1 MKHVLR
7 RSLCTT
13 VSMLVSVSVLASM
26 SVMAAD
32 AELTTPQQKAGYS
45 IGANIGSNMVGQGF
59 AADLDVAAMIAGLQ
73 DSMAGG
79 ELKMTQAD
87 MEAAIQAF
95 TALQQEKV
103 NAQMAAEAQAGVDF
117 LAQNAQQPGVT
128 TTDSGLQYQVVTEAA
143 DAGAASPKETD
154 TVSVHYTGTLI
165 DGTVFDSSVER
176 NEPATF
182 PLNGVIPGWTE
193 GLQLMKVGSK
203 YRFFVPSSLAYGEQ
217 GAPPVIPPNS
227 ALIFDVEL
235 LSIEAAQ

>member
-1 MKHVLR
+1 M
-7 RSLCTT
+7 
-13 VSMLVSVSVLASM
+13 SVLAQGT
-26 SVMAAD
+26 
-32 AELTTPQQKAGYS
+32 LTTPEQKAGYA
-45 IGANIGSNMVGQGF
+45 IGVNIGSNLVAQGL
-59 AADLDVAAMIAGLQ
+59 AADLDVAAIIAGLQ
-73 DSMAGG
+73 ESVAGT

-95 TALQQEKV
+95 STLQQEKM
-103 NAQMAAEAQAGVDF
+103 NAELAAQAQAGVDF
-117 LAQNAQQPGVT
+117 LKQNGAKSGVMT
-128 TTDSGLQYQVVTEAA
+128 TASGLQYSVVSEAA
-143 DAGAASPKETD
+143 DASAAMPKETD

-203 YRFFVPSSLAYGEQ
+203 YRFFIPSALAYGEQ

-227 ALIFDVEL
+227 TLIFDVEL
-235 LSIEAAQ
+235 LSIEAPAAAP

>member
-1 MKHVLR
+1 MKHVVR

-13 VSMLVSVSVLASM
+13 ISLLASM
-26 SVMAAD
+26 SVLAAD
-32 AELTTPQQKAGYS
+32 AGLTTPEQKAGYS
-45 IGANIGSNMVGQGF
+45 IGANIGSNLVGQGL
-59 AADLDVAAMIAGLQ
+59 AADLDLDAIVQGLQ

-79 ELKMTQAD
+79 ELKMTQTD

-95 TALQQEKV
+95 TQLQQEKV
-103 NAQMAAEAQAGVDF
+103 NAELAKQAQAGRDF
-117 LAQNAQQPGVT
+117 LTQNASQPGVMT
-128 TTDSGLQYQVVTEAA
+128 TESGLQYMVVEEAS
-143 DAGAASPKETD
+143 DAGAATPKETD

-203 YRFFVPSSLAYGEQ
+203 YRFFIPSELAYGEQ

-235 LSIEAAQ
+235 LSIEAAAQ

>member
-1 MKHVLR
+1 MKLVLR
-7 RSLCTT
+7 RSMFTT
-13 VSMLVSVSVLASM
+13 LSLLASM
-26 SVMAAD
+26 SVLAQG
-32 AELTTPQQKAGYS
+32 ELTTPEQKAGYA
-45 IGANIGSNMVGQGF
+45 IGVNIGSNLVAQGL
-59 AADLDVAAMIAGLQ
+59 AADLDVAAIIAGLQ
-73 DSMAGG
+73 ESVAGT

-95 TALQQEKV
+95 STLQQEKA
-103 NAQMAAEAQAGVDF
+103 NAQMAAQAQAGVDF
-117 LAQNAQQPGVT
+117 LAQNKTQPGVMT
-128 TTDSGLQYQVVTEAA
+128 TASGLQYSVTADAA
-143 DAGAASPKETD
+143 DAAAAMPKETD

-203 YRFFVPSSLAYGEQ
+203 YRFFIPSALAYGEA

-227 ALIFDVEL
+227 TLIFDVEL
-235 LSIEAAQ
+235 LSIEAPAGQ

>member
-7 RSLCTT
+7 HSVCTT
-13 VSMLVSVSVLASM
+13 ISLLVSMSALAQG
-26 SVMAAD
+26 
-32 AELTTPQQKAGYS
+32 ELTTPEQKAGYA
-45 IGANIGSNMVGQGF
+45 IGVNIGSNLVGNGM
-59 AADLDVAAMIAGLQ
+59 AGDLDIAAIVAGLQ
-73 DSMAGG
+73 ESFAGG

-95 TALQQEKV
+95 STLQQEKM
-103 NAQMAAEAQAGVDF
+103 NAQLAAQAQAGVDF
-117 LAQNAQQPGVT
+117 LAQNGTKSGVMT
-128 TTDSGLQYQVVTEAA
+128 TASGLQYSVVTEAA
-143 DAGAASPKETD
+143 DANAPMPKATD

-203 YRFFVPSSLAYGEQ
+203 YRFFIPSALAYGEQ

-227 ALIFDVEL
+227 TLIFDVEL
-235 LSIEAAQ
+235 LSIEAPAAAQ

>member
-7 RSLCTT
+7 RSLFTT
-13 VSMLVSVSVLASM
+13 FSLLASM
-26 SVMAAD
+26 SVLAQG
-32 AELTTPQQKAGYS
+32 ELTTPEQKAGYA
-45 IGANIGSNMVGQGF
+45 IGVNIGSNLVAQGLS
-59 AADLDVAAMIAGLQ
+59 ADLDLAAIIAGLQ
-73 DSMAGG
+73 ESVGG
-79 ELKMTQAD
+79 AELKMTQAD

-95 TALQQEKV
+95 SALQQEKA
-103 NAQMAAEAQAGVDF
+103 NAQMAAQSQAGVDF
-117 LAQNAQQPGVT
+117 LAQNGTKPGVMT
-128 TTDSGLQYQVVTEAA
+128 TASGLQYSVVADAA
-143 DAGAASPKETD
+143 DASAAMPKETD

-203 YRFFVPSSLAYGEQ
+203 YRFVIPSALAYGEA

-227 ALIFDVEL
+227 TLIFDVEL
-235 LSIEAAQ
+235 LSIEAPAAGQ

>member
-7 RSLCTT
+7 RSVCTT
-13 VSMLVSVSVLASM
+13 LSLLVSMSVLAQGT
-26 SVMAAD
+26 
-32 AELTTPQQKAGYS
+32 LTTPEQKAGYA
-45 IGANIGSNMVGQGF
+45 IGVNIGSNLVAQGL
-59 AADLDVAAMIAGLQ
+59 AADLDVAAIIAGLQ
-73 DSMAGG
+73 ESVAGT

-95 TALQQEKV
+95 STLQQEKM
-103 NAQMAAEAQAGVDF
+103 NAELAAQAQAGVDF
-117 LAQNAQQPGVT
+117 LKQNGAKSGVMT
-128 TTDSGLQYQVVTEAA
+128 TASGLQYSVVSEAA
-143 DAGAASPKETD
+143 DASAAMPKETD

-203 YRFFVPSSLAYGEQ
+203 YRFFIPSALAYGEQ

-227 ALIFDVEL
+227 TLIFDVEL
-235 LSIEAAQ
+235 LSIEAPAAAP

>member
-1 MKHVLR
+1 MKHAVR

-13 VSMLVSVSVLASM
+13 LSLVSMSVSMSVLAQ
-26 SVMAAD
+26 
-32 AELTTPQQKAGYS
+32 AELTTPEQKAGYS
-45 IGANIGSNMVGQGF
+45 IGANIGSNLLGQGL
-59 AADLDVAAMIAGLQ
+59 AADLDVESIISGLR
-73 DSMAGG
+73 DSIGG
-79 ELKMTQAD
+79 GDLKMTVPE

-95 TALQQEKV
+95 TTLQQEKM
-103 NAQMAAEAQAGVDF
+103 NAELAAQAQAGRDF
-117 LAQNAQQPGVT
+117 LAQNGTQSGVT
-128 TTDSGLQYQVVTEAA
+128 TTDSGLQYTVVEEAS
-143 DAGAASPKETD
+143 DASAATPKATD

-203 YRFFVPSSLAYGEQ
+203 YRFFIPSELAYGEQ

-227 ALIFDVEL
+227 TLIFDVEL
-235 LSIEAAQ
+235 LSIEGAQ

>member
-1 MKHVLR
+1 MKHAVR

-13 VSMLVSVSVLASM
+13 LSLVSMSVSMSVLAQ
-26 SVMAAD
+26 
-32 AELTTPQQKAGYS
+32 AELTTPEQKAGYS
-45 IGANIGSNMVGQGF
+45 IGANIGSNLLGQGL
-59 AADLDVAAMIAGLQ
+59 AADLDVESIISGLR
-73 DSMAGG
+73 DSIGG
-79 ELKMTQAD
+79 GDLKMTVPE

-95 TALQQEKV
+95 TTLQQEKM
-103 NAQMAAEAQAGVDF
+103 NAELAAQAQAGRDF
-117 LAQNAQQPGVT
+117 LAQNGTQSGVT
-128 TTDSGLQYQVVTEAA
+128 TTDSGLQYSVVEEAS
-143 DAGAASPKETD
+143 DASAATPKATD

-203 YRFFVPSSLAYGEQ
+203 YRFFIPSELAYGEQ

-227 ALIFDVEL
+227 TLIFDVEL
-235 LSIEAAQ
+235 LSIEGAQ

>member
-1 MKHVLR
+1 MKHAVR

-13 VSMLVSVSVLASM
+13 LSLIVSMSVSMSVLAQ
-26 SVMAAD
+26 
-32 AELTTPQQKAGYS
+32 AELTTPEQKAGYS
-45 IGANIGSNMVGQGF
+45 IGANIGSNLLGQGL
-59 AADLDVAAMIAGLQ
+59 AADLDVEAIIAGLR
-73 DSMAGG
+73 DSIAGG
-79 ELKMTQAD
+79 ELQMTQAD

-95 TALQQEKV
+95 TVLQQEKM
-103 NAQMAAEAQAGVDF
+103 NAELAAQAQAGRDF
-117 LAQNAQQPGVT
+117 LTQNGTQPGVMT
-128 TTDSGLQYQVVTEAA
+128 TASGLQYSVVEEAA
-143 DAGAASPKETD
+143 DANAPMPKETD
-154 TVSVHYTGTLI
+154 TVSVHYTGTLV

-203 YRFFVPSSLAYGEQ
+203 YRFFIPSELAYGEQ

-227 ALIFDVEL
+227 TLIFDVEL

>member
-7 RSLCTT
+7 RSVCTT
-13 VSMLVSVSVLASM
+13 LSLLVSMSVLAQG
-26 SVMAAD
+26 
-32 AELTTPQQKAGYS
+32 ELTTPEQKAGYA
-45 IGANIGSNMVGQGF
+45 IGVNIGSNLVAQGL
-59 AADLDVAAMIAGLQ
+59 AADLDVAAIVAGLQ
-73 DSMAGG
+73 ESVAGG
-79 ELKMTQAD
+79 ELKMTQPD

-95 TALQQEKV
+95 STLQQEKM
-103 NAQMAAEAQAGVDF
+103 NAQLAAQAQAGVDF
-117 LAQNAQQPGVT
+117 LKQNGSKPGVMT
-128 TTDSGLQYQVVTEAA
+128 TASGLQYMVTSEAA
-143 DAGAASPKETD
+143 DASAAMPKETD

-203 YRFFVPSSLAYGEQ
+203 YRFFIPSALAYGEQ

-227 ALIFDVEL
+227 TLIFDVEL
-235 LSIEAAQ
+235 LSIEAPAAAQ

>member
-7 RSLCTT
+7 RSVCTT
-13 VSMLVSVSVLASM
+13 LSLLSLSVSMSVLAQG
-26 SVMAAD
+26 
-32 AELTTPQQKAGYS
+32 ELTTPAQKAGYA
-45 IGANIGSNMVGQGF
+45 IGVNIGSNLVSNGMAG
-59 AADLDVAAMIAGLQ
+59 DLDIAAIVAGLQ
-73 DSMAGG
+73 ESFAGG

-95 TALQQEKV
+95 SAQQQEKM
-103 NAQMAAEAQAGVDF
+103 NAQLEAQAQAGRDF
-117 LAQNAQQPGVT
+117 LTQNGTQEGVMT
-128 TTDSGLQYQVVTEAA
+128 TASGLQYKVVAEAA
-143 DAGAASPKETD
+143 DAGAATPKETD
-154 TVSVHYTGTLI
+154 TVTVHYTGTLV

-203 YRFFVPSSLAYGEQ
+203 YRFFIPSALAYGEA

-227 ALIFDVEL
+227 TLIFDVEL
-235 LSIEAAQ
+235 LSIEAAAQ